1 MPKVDICIYIYFL
14 IFIYLFC
21 WWECSGGNLSL
32 KPQND
37 VRKHWLGASGLLEA
51 TFSIKTLVLIWQRM
65 WEGNLEECLTG
76 ATVPLSNQ
84 LELWLPVS
92 CAAEGADCLE
102 LEFMCRRGDGWVDW
116 NEVDAEFRLFHF
128 SSVSVYPLFQRSFF
142 FLLCLPSLNLAFHKV
157 QRLHLTLNFS
167 SSIIKKFIFTLT
179 DVSIWLPFLTVG
191 CVGWMD
197 SGSCTHCI
205 CSMAALQEPAGKFD
219 VDERGSKE
227 GHPRSRS
234 LSYSGGAL
242 QQCHPRWQKQSLQ
255 ACLNCTGIIRKP
267 NFII

>member
-1 MPKVDICIYIYFL
+1 MRMLWWKSFPEAPKWCKKTLTGSLWTSRGNFQHQNTCTDLTENVRGKPWGVPNRSHCAFEQSAGTLTACFMRSRRSWLFRARVHVQKRRWLSRLERSGCWIQAVSFL
-14 IFIYLFC
+14 I
-21 WWECSGGNLSL
+21 
-32 KPQND
+32 
-37 VRKHWLGASGLLEA
+37 
-51 TFSIKTLVLIWQRM
+51 
-65 WEGNLEECLTG
+65 
-76 ATVPLSNQ
+76 
-84 LELWLPVS
+84 
-92 CAAEGADCLE
+92 
-102 LEFMCRRGDGWVDW
+102 
-116 NEVDAEFRLFHF
+116 RL
-128 SSVSVYPLFQRSFF
+128 SVYPLFQRSFF